1 LKTADRDTW
10 DKIFNNSIKEI
21 DYTTLECLAY
31 IENPKIIM
39 NYLEI
44 KLPDNFA
51 ILWHTLP
58 YHKSKSVEQ
67 TEILIANIFLFTL
80 AKNTK
85 HILEDILNDF
95 CNFRRFYK

>member
-1 LKTADRDTW
+1 LKTADHDTW
-10 DKIFNNSIKEI
+10 DKVFNDSIREI
-21 DYTTLECLAY
+21 DYTILECLAY

-51 ILWHTLP
+51 ILWHDLS
-58 YHKSKSVEQ
+58 YHQYKSVKQ
-67 TEILIANIFLFTL
+67 AEILIANIFLFTL
-80 AKNTK
+80 ARNTK

-95 CNFRRFYK
+95 CKIRCFYK